1 MTFATTKT
9 FRTILAAILICGA
22 SLPVAAAPQ
31 GEPIVSRI
39 EIRTGDLDLGNQA
52 DRDRLDRRLR
62 WAAREVCGTGYGFDL
77 NSRNEARR
85 CVQQALETVEM
96 SQGS

>member
-1 MTFATTKT
+1 MNNAMTNTL
-9 FRTILAAILICGA
+9 RTIVAAVLICGA

-31 GEPIVSRI
+31 GEPEVSRI
-39 EIRTGDLDLGNQA
+39 EIRIGDLDLGNQA

-62 WAAREVCGTGYGFDL
+62 WAAREVCGTGYGSDL

-85 CVQQALETVEM
+85 CIQQALDTVEM